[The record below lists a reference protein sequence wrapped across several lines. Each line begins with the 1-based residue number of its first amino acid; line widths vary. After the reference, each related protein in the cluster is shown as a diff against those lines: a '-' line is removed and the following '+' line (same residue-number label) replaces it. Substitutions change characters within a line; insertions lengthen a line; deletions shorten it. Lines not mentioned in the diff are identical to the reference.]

1 MPAPRP
7 RLTPPPQ
14 EDPARCEVACVHPQ
28 AVARAR
34 GAQPDE
40 RTLGR
45 AAALLKA
52 VSDPTRLRLLTAL
65 GTGELCVCDLAAV
78 AGTSESAVSH
88 QLRLL
93 REQQLVAPRREGR
106 VVYYRLADD
115 HVTGLLGNVL
125 EHVGH
130 TAP

>member
-1 MPAPRP
+1 MSAPLP
-7 RLTPPPQ
+7 RLPDVDT
-14 EDPARCEVACVHPQ
+14 CEVPCVHPE

-34 GAQPDE
+34 AAQPGDDAL
-40 RTLGR
+40 TR
-45 AAALLKA
+45 AATLLKA

-93 REQQLVAPRREGR
+93 RGQNLVAPRKEGR
-106 VVYYRLADD
+106 IVYYRLADA
-115 HVTGLLGNVL
+115 HVSGLLGNVL
-125 EHVGH
+125 EHVGEQG
-130 TAP
+130 

>member
-1 MPAPRP
+1 MTVR
-7 RLTPPPQ
+7 TPPRD
-14 EDPARCEVACVHPQ
+14 ETCEVTCVHPQ

-34 GAQPDE
+34 AAQPDE
-40 RTLGR
+40 GALAR

-65 GTGELCVCDLAAV
+65 STGELCVCDLAV
-78 AGTSESAVSH
+78 IAGTSESAVSH

-93 REQQLVAPRREGR
+93 REGHLVAPRREGR
-106 VVYYRLADD
+106 VVYYRLADA

-130 TAP
+130 AGV

>member
-1 MPAPRP
+1 M
-7 RLTPPPQ
+7 TVPPLP
-14 EDPARCEVACVHPQ
+14 DADACEVSCVHPE

-34 GAQPDE
+34 AAQPDDE
-40 RTLGR
+40 ALGR

-93 REQQLVAPRREGR
+93 REQNLVAPRREGR
-106 VVYYRLADD
+106 IVYYRLADG
-115 HVTGLLGNVL
+115 HVSALLGNVL
-125 EHVGH
+125 EHVGEG
-130 TAP
+130 T

>member
-1 MPAPRP
+1 MPTARP
-7 RLTPPPQ
+7 PLNVSPP
-14 EDPARCEVACVHPQ
+14 EDPDRCEVACVHPQ

-34 GAQPDE
+34 AAQPDE
-40 RTLGR
+40 GTLAR

-93 REQQLVAPRREGR
+93 RGQQLVAPRKEGR

-115 HVTGLLGNVL
+115 HVAGVLGNVL

>member
-7 RLTPPPQ
+7 RLNPSPPQ
-14 EDPARCEVACVHPQ
+14 DPDRCEVACVHPQ

-34 GAQPDE
+34 AAQPDE
-40 RTLGR
+40 DTLGR

-93 REQQLVAPRREGR
+93 RDQQLVAPRREGR
-106 VVYYRLADD
+106 VVYYRLADA
-115 HVTGLLGNVL
+115 HATGLLGNVL

-130 TAP
+130 TTP

>member
-1 MPAPRP
+1 MAASSPDHA
-7 RLTPPPQ
+7 
-14 EDPARCEVACVHPQ
+14 ACEVSCVHPQ

-34 GAQPDE
+34 AAQPDE
-40 RTLGR
+40 RTLTR

-78 AGTSESAVSH
+78 VGTSESAVSH

-93 REQQLVAPRREGR
+93 REQNLVAPRKEGR
-106 VVYYRLADD
+106 VVYYRLADA

-125 EHVGH
+125 DHVGH
-130 TAP
+130 EGTEGRP